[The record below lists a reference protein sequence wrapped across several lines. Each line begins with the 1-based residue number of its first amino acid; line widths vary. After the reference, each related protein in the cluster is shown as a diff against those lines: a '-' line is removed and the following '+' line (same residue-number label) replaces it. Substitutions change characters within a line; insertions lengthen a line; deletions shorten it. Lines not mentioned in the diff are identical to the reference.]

1 MQIKLG
7 ARSHHFSPCFFRLR
21 IPLPGIAS
29 CIQDNGEPF
38 DVVSSE
44 LKIFTVPTI
53 QEVTRMAL
61 QIHGAYGYS
70 KEYKIERLYRNA
82 AHGGGVASSTEI
94 NKTIA
99 GMALVRG

>member
-1 MQIKLG
+1 MAYMQGIQWMLADMKVRVDACRYL
-7 ARSHHFSPCFFRLR
+7 ARRAALM
-21 IPLPGIAS
+21 
-29 CIQDNGEPF
+29 QDDGEPF

-53 QEVTRMAL
+53 QEVTRMAV

-70 KEYKIERLYRNA
+70 KEYKVERLYRNA
-82 AHGGGVASSTEI
+82 AHAGVVATSTEI

-99 GMALVRG
+99 GSALLR

>member
-1 MQIKLG
+1 MLG
-7 ARSHHFSPCFFRLR
+7 DMKSRVDACRYLTYR
-21 IPLPGIAS
+21 AA
-29 CIQDNGEPF
+29 CIHDEEGPF

-44 LKIFTVPTI
+44 LKIFVVPTI

-70 KEYKIERLYRNA
+70 KEYKIEGLFRIA
-82 AHGGGVASSTEI
+82 AHAGIVASSTEL

-99 GMALVRG
+99 GSALVR